1 MAGVCLRE
9 IVNTCFEVLQIVA
22 GVCLREIVNTCFEV
36 LQIVAG
42 VCLREIVN
50 TCFEVLHV
58 IVRGVSVLLALCLG
72 FARDC
77 ERCERITRLVFRF
90 CT

>member
-1 MAGVCLRE
+1 M
-9 IVNTCFEVLQIVA
+9 
-22 GVCLREIVNTCFEV
+22 
-36 LQIVAG
+36 
-42 VCLREIVN
+42 
-50 TCFEVLHV
+50 

-77 ERCERITRLVFRF
+77 ERCERITRLCLGFARDCERCERITRLVFRF

>member
-1 MAGVCLRE
+1 M
-9 IVNTCFEVLQIVA
+9 
-22 GVCLREIVNTCFEV
+22 
-36 LQIVAG
+36 
-42 VCLREIVN
+42 
-50 TCFEVLHV
+50 